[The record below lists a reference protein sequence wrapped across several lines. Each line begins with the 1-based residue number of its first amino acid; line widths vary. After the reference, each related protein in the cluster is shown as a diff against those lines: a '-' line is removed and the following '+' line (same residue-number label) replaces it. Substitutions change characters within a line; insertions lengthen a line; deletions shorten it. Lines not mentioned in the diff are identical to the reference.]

1 MERCEHERDDLRRDL
16 AIREEEPQVIADTL
30 PDALP
35 RFRDLIVNLETS
47 VEGNIPRA
55 RSLVQALV
63 GGEIKLHPIGDSYLE
78 AELTGDYAGLI
89 SLINE
94 NPGSEAGA
102 LELSMVAGARNCLK
116 LLLLIKGIEIGP
128 AAS

>member
-102 LELSMVAGARNCLK
+102 LELSMVAGAGFVQDPTMLELRK
-116 LLLLIKGIEIGP
+116 
-128 AAS
+128 AV

>member
-102 LELSMVAGARNCLK
+102 LELGMVAGAGFVQDPTMVELRK
-116 LLLLIKGIEIGP
+116 
-128 AAS
+128 AV

>member
-102 LELSMVAGARNCLK
+102 LELSMVAGARYQPFRTPVSAFVP
-116 LLLLIKGIEIGP
+116 IPG
-128 AAS
+128 